1 MTPYGRQSSRVPR
14 VPVAPMASAP
24 WRNVAAAGLFVGL
37 GWAAPQLGDRL
48 SGPIAAAVAAPTSPE
63 TNTAPGVTFVAQATG
78 VTLGAVDVYDAPA
91 GGAVSAVLP
100 QGAPVAI
107 GGRILVPAGLW
118 NRDVLWVRLSAS
130 GTKPDAATTA
140 AYGFVPA
147 DTVAVTAGT
156 PLRLGIDAVTR
167 ASLAS
172 PASAI
177 QYAGGEGRAQITA
190 DVHVPS
196 GAVPTLA
203 AAPDPSEAAH
213 APVPG
218 AADAPGIGAAA
229 DIGIAWLPETVA
241 RWQPDIVAAAA
252 AHGIDPKLAAIVML
266 VESGGDPTALS
277 PSGAR
282 GLMQVMP
289 GTGADI
295 ARRRDISGFEPDMLA
310 DPATNLDFGAWYL
323 AQQLGAFGIANDPD
337 WQASVEAAAAAY
349 NGGPGSV
356 QRMRAGGS
364 LPDETVRYQRWVG
377 GMWRERASATSP
389 TFDAWWQAGG
399 SRLVAAAERVSAG
412 R

>member
-1 MTPYGRQSSRVPR
+1 MTPRGRQPSRIPR
-14 VPVAPMASAP
+14 VLGAP

-48 SGPIAAAVAAPTSPE
+48 SGPIAAAVAAPAATE
-63 TNTAPGVTFVAQATG
+63 LDTAPLVVFVAQATG
-78 VTLGAVDVYDAPA
+78 VTLGAVDMYDAPA
-91 GGAVSAVLP
+91 GGTVNAVLP

-140 AYGFVPA
+140 SYGFVPA

-177 QYAGGEGRAQITA
+177 QYAGGEGRAQITT

-203 AAPDPSEAAH
+203 AAPDPFEAEN
-213 APVPG
+213 
-218 AADAPGIGAAA
+218 APGIGAAA

-295 ARRRDISGFEPDMLA
+295 ARRRGISGFEPDMLA

-323 AQQLGAFGIANDPD
+323 ARQLGAFGIANDPD

-389 TFDAWWQAGG
+389 TFEAWWQAGG
-399 SRLVAAAERVSAG
+399 SRLVAAAERVSAD

>member
-295 ARRRDISGFEPDMLA
+295 ARRYCILQNAFIFWYLFEPHGILCTRRRVIPCETICAFSDRSYK
-310 DPATNLDFGAWYL
+310 GI
-323 AQQLGAFGIANDPD
+323 QLIRSTLVRLRQHVIFHLET
-337 WQASVEAAAAAY
+337 SAY
-349 NGGPGSV
+349 ACVSWPCV
-356 QRMRAGGS
+356 
-364 LPDETVRYQRWVG
+364 
-377 GMWRERASATSP
+377 
-389 TFDAWWQAGG
+389 
-399 SRLVAAAERVSAG
+399 LVAAFHFRTDRCVFPCFIKWPC
-412 R
+412 RRY